1 MSSLITGIIIAVSLI
16 IGFGVK
22 LYFGDVVGEKT
33 EDMIEKVI
41 EIETGVDLKPIFDLD
56 NEDKK

>member
-22 LYFGDVVGEKT
+22 LYFGEVVGEKT
-33 EDMIEKVI
+33 QATIDKIIEST
-41 EIETGVDLKPIFDLD
+41 TGIDLDPIFDLD